1 MLVVRVLRNSLHL
14 RYIVTLL
21 ANTIIFVNAQYVPNF
36 LSSAFEFGRRFQ
48 PDHVVRSAI
57 DASTGLLL
65 TAQNAPIPTPVEF
78 FDIGINLIVGYPT
91 EQVFNAINTFCSFSL
106 AQKQVK
112 PKVLP
117 DLNKMNYL
125 LKTPDRDYLIPIE
138 TPGKLWRHPAF
149 NRELETTFLVTG
161 WFSNINSTLENDA
174 LETVWEAYKCRGNLN
189 FVVIDAADYVD
200 TLYTWSAFNTEE
212 IGKSFAKG
220 LAELVKIYS
229 EDNIHLVGH
238 SLGAHIVGAA
248 GRYFTEFTSKSL
260 PRITGLDPASPCFNE
275 GENLS
280 GLSRGDALF
289 VDVIHS
295 NSGVLGK
302 KDPVGD
308 VDFYPNGVNPLP
320 PGCLTIVCAHARSW
334 EFFAESVYPGNE
346 RAYMA
351 TKCNSIT
358 SLNSGS
364 CPGKRI
370 PMGIDCPRTAKGNYF
385 LTTKRSKPFGENA
398 LKESEINCARRE
410 PSDDVSFE

>member
-1 MLVVRVLRNSLHL
+1 MKNIFIGVCVCFLFGHAYVHGASILGALGIGSGTSPLDKFSLGNVAESGVDTIKGVVSKLPS
-14 RYIVTLL
+14 I
-21 ANTIIFVNAQYVPNF
+21 
-36 LSSAFEFGRRFQ
+36 
-48 PDHVVRSAI
+48 
-57 DASTGLLL
+57 
-65 TAQNAPIPTPVEF
+65 IPTPEAMLQLTKN
-78 FDIGINLIVGYPT
+78 GLAGYPVEIMFT
-91 EQVFNAINTFCSFSL
+91 AINKFCSFSL